1 MNQAMKSLRRLP
13 MLNILLSLIAASL
26 LCANVPAVAQ
36 TKDAEELI
44 RALKPKPLMRGLRV
58 EDAPKPSTDIT
69 INFEYNSARLSGDSI
84 QQLVELAK
92 AFNDPALARFRYKIV
107 GHTDGVGSDVYNMEL
122 SKRRAAAVVNY
133 LSSQQSVKATQL
145 LSEGK
150 GKREL
155 KFPAEPENAANRRV
169 EITLVDQL

>member
-1 MNQAMKSLRRLP
+1 MKSLLRSP
-13 MLNILLSLIAASL
+13 MLNTLLSLITASL
-26 LCANVPAVAQ
+26 LCVNVNAVAQ

-58 EDAPKPSTDIT
+58 EDAPKPTTDIT

>member
-1 MNQAMKSLRRLP
+1 MIQTMKSLLCVP
-13 MLNILLSLIAASL
+13 MLKILLSVLTASL
-26 LCANVPAVAQ
+26 VCVNFTAVAQ

-58 EDAPKPSTDIT
+58 EDSTKPTTDIT

-122 SKRRAAAVVNY
+122 SKRRAAAVVSY
-133 LSSQQSVKATQL
+133 LSSQQSVRPTQL

>member
-1 MNQAMKSLRRLP
+1 MKSLLRLP
-13 MLNILLSLIAASL
+13 MLNTLLSLITASL
-26 LCANVPAVAQ
+26 LCVNVTAVAQ

-44 RALKPKPLMRGLRV
+44 RALKPKPLMRGLRI
-58 EDAPKPSTDIT
+58 EDAPKPTTDIT

-122 SKRRAAAVVNY
+122 SKRRAAAVVSY
-133 LSSQQSVKATQL
+133 LSSQQSVRPTQL

>member
-1 MNQAMKSLRRLP
+1 MKSLLRLP
-13 MLNILLSLIAASL
+13 MLKTLLSLITTSV
-26 LCANVPAVAQ
+26 LCISFTAVAQ

-44 RALKPKPLMRGLRV
+44 RALKPKPLMRGLRI
-58 EDAPKPSTDIT
+58 EDAPKPTTDIT

-133 LSSQQSVKATQL
+133 LSSQQSVKAAQL

>member
-1 MNQAMKSLRRLP
+1 MRYLQPSTMLRTFLAV
-13 MLNILLSLIAASL
+13 IAASL
-26 LCANVPAVAQ
+26 LCANFTALAQ
-36 TKDAEELI
+36 TKDADELI

-58 EDAPKPSTDIT
+58 EDAPKPTTDIT
-69 INFEYNSARLSGDSI
+69 INFEYNSARLSGDSV

-92 AFNDPALARFRYKIV
+92 AFNDPALAKFRYKII
-107 GHTDGVGSDVYNMEL
+107 GHTDGVGSDAYNMEL

-133 LSSQQSVKATQL
+133 LSNQQGVKPVQL
-145 LSEGK
+145 LSDGK

-155 KFPAEPENAANRRV
+155 KLPTEPENAANRRV

>member
-1 MNQAMKSLRRLP
+1 MSQAMKSLLRLP
-13 MLNILLSLIAASL
+13 MLKTLLSLITASV
-26 LCANVPAVAQ
+26 LCISFTAVAQ

-44 RALKPKPLMRGLRV
+44 RALKPKPLMRGLRI
-58 EDAPKPSTDIT
+58 EDAPKPTTDIT

-92 AFNDPALARFRYKIV
+92 AFN
-107 GHTDGVGSDVYNMEL
+107 DGVGSDVYNMEL

-133 LSSQQSVKATQL
+133 LSSQQSVKAAQL

>member
-1 MNQAMKSLRRLP
+1 
-13 MLNILLSLIAASL
+13 MLKILLSVLTASL
-26 LCANVPAVAQ
+26 VCVNFTAVAQ

-58 EDAPKPSTDIT
+58 EDSTKPTTDIT

-107 GHTDGVGSDVYNMEL
+107 GHTDGVGSDVYNIEL
-122 SKRRAAAVVNY
+122 SKRRAAAVVSY
-133 LSSQQSVKATQL
+133 LSSQQSVRPTQL

>member
-1 MNQAMKSLRRLP
+1 
-13 MLNILLSLIAASL
+13 MLKILLSVLTASL
-26 LCANVPAVAQ
+26 VCVNFTAVAQ

-58 EDAPKPSTDIT
+58 EDSTKPTTDIT

-122 SKRRAAAVVNY
+122 SKRRAAAVVSY
-133 LSSQQSVKATQL
+133 LSSQQSVRPTQL

>member
-1 MNQAMKSLRRLP
+1 MTIIMVP
-13 MLNILLSLIAASL
+13 L
-26 LCANVPAVAQ
+26 LCANVTGLAQ

-44 RALKPKPLMRGLRV
+44 RALKPKPLMRGLRL
-58 EDAPKPSTDIT
+58 EDAPKPTTDIT
-69 INFEYNSARLSGDSI
+69 INFEYNSARLSGDSV

-107 GHTDGVGSDVYNMEL
+107 GHTDGVGSDAYNMEL

-133 LSSQQSVKATQL
+133 LSSQQGVKPVQL
-145 LSEGK
+145 LSDGK

>member
-1 MNQAMKSLRRLP
+1 MKSLLRLP
-13 MLNILLSLIAASL
+13 MLNTLLSLITASL
-26 LCANVPAVAQ
+26 LCANVTAVAQ

-44 RALKPKPLMRGLRV
+44 RALKPKPLMRGLRI
-58 EDAPKPSTDIT
+58 EDAPKPTTDIT

-133 LSSQQSVKATQL
+133 LSSQQSVKAAQL

>member
-1 MNQAMKSLRRLP
+1 MIQAMKSLLCVP
-13 MLNILLSLIAASL
+13 MLKILLSVLTASL
-26 LCANVPAVAQ
+26 VCVNFTAVAQ

-58 EDAPKPSTDIT
+58 EDSTKPTTDIT

-107 GHTDGVGSDVYNMEL
+107 GHTDGVGSDVYNIEL
-122 SKRRAAAVVNY
+122 SKRRAAAVVSY
-133 LSSQQSVKATQL
+133 LSSQQSVRPTQL